1 MPSETSVPL
10 WLKIIIRSF
19 KVSNQTEEQQ
29 IEQLK
34 EWWNDNGT
42 PLIVGAVLGLS
53 GFFGWKYWTE
63 EQIMTQN
70 RASDSF
76 LVVTDALDKENVD
89 DIANVSQSVKSD
101 FPDSNYAVL
110 SAFQLAKQA
119 VKNNQLDLAITELEW
134 VLTNHSGSDLAPIAK
149 IRIARVLIAQDKA
162 EKALSYLVFSKDSG
176 YAEMANLIKGDAF
189 LSLGKETEALE
200 AYQSAS
206 NAGKLTANHPTL
218 KMKIA
223 SLQTPAFDLQEDS
236 VNKMTDSEM
245 TDSDVTGSKEVTD
258 TQKTKETNES
268 AEADETEKVDSEAT
282 NTNDE
287 GESE

>member
-1 MPSETSVPL
+1 M
-10 WLKIIIRSF
+10 
-19 KVSNQTEEQQ
+19 SNQTEEQQ

-34 EWWNDNGT
+34 EWWSDNGT

-53 GFFGWKYWTE
+53 GFFGWKYWSE

-76 LVVTDALDKENVD
+76 LLVTDALDKDNID
-89 DIANVSQSVKSD
+89 DIVNASQSVKSD

-119 VKNNQLDLAITELEW
+119 VKNDQLDQAITELEW
-134 VLTNHSGSDLAPIAK
+134 VLTNHSDSDLASIAK

-162 EKALSYLVFSKDSG
+162 DEALGYLNFAKDSG
-176 YAEMANLIKGDAF
+176 FAEIANLVKGDAL

-200 AYQSAS
+200 AYKSAS
-206 NAGKLTANHPTL
+206 SIGKLTANHPTL

-223 SLQTPAFDLQEDS
+223 SLQAPAFDL
-236 VNKMTDSEM
+236 
-245 TDSDVTGSKEVTD
+245 KET
-258 TQKTKETNES
+258 TETIETIETNETKITS
-268 AEADETEKVDSEAT
+268 ELTETKKSVETEQSVESDKAEVMDSDAT

>member
-1 MPSETSVPL
+1 MPSETFLPQC
-10 WLKIIIRSF
+10 WKIIIRSY
-19 KVSNQTEEQQ
+19 KVSYQTEEQQ
-29 IEQLK
+29 VEQLK

-53 GFFGWKYWTE
+53 GFFGWKYWNE
-63 EQIMTQN
+63 EQVIIQN
-70 RASDSF
+70 KASDSF
-76 LVVTDALDKENVD
+76 LVVTDALDKNKSE
-89 DIANVSQSVKSD
+89 DIANASQSVKSD

-119 VKNNQLDLAITELEW
+119 VKNNELEQAITELEW
-134 VLTNHSGSDLAPIAK
+134 VLTNHPGSDLASIAK

-162 EKALSYLVFSKDSG
+162 EKALSYLNFTKDSG
-176 YAEMANLIKGDAF
+176 YVEMANLVKGDAF

-206 NAGKLTANHPTL
+206 SAGKLTANHPTL

-223 SLQTPAFDLQEDS
+223 SLQVPAFDLGGGTGIIES
-236 VNKMTDSEM
+236 SE
-245 TDSDVTGSKEVTD
+245 VGS
-258 TQKTKETNES
+258 
-268 AEADETEKVDSEAT
+268 

-287 GESE
+287 QPQNDTSETKNSDISHSDESESENDDGETK

>member
-1 MPSETSVPL
+1 MPSETFLPQC
-10 WLKIIIRSF
+10 WKIIIRSY
-19 KVSNQTEEQQ
+19 KVSYQTEEQQ
-29 IEQLK
+29 VEQLK

-53 GFFGWKYWTE
+53 GFFGWKYWNE
-63 EQIMTQN
+63 EQVIIQN
-70 RASDSF
+70 KASDSF
-76 LVVTDALDKENVD
+76 LVVTDALDKNKSE
-89 DIANVSQSVKSD
+89 DIANASQSVKSD

-119 VKNNQLDLAITELEW
+119 VKNNELEQAITELEW
-134 VLTNHSGSDLAPIAK
+134 VLTNHPGSDLASIAK

-162 EKALSYLVFSKDSG
+162 EKALSYLNFTKDSG
-176 YAEMANLIKGDAF
+176 YVEMANLVKGDAF

-206 NAGKLTANHPTL
+206 SAGKLTANHPTL

-223 SLQTPAFDLQEDS
+223 SLQVPAFDLGGGTGIIES
-236 VNKMTDSEM
+236 SE
-245 TDSDVTGSKEVTD
+245 VGS
-258 TQKTKETNES
+258 
-268 AEADETEKVDSEAT
+268 

-287 GESE
+287 QPQNDTSETKNSDISHSDESESENDDGEIK

>member
-1 MPSETSVPL
+1 M
-10 WLKIIIRSF
+10 
-19 KVSNQTEEQQ
+19 SNQTEEQQ

-53 GFFGWKYWTE
+53 GFFGWKYWNE

-70 RASDSF
+70 KASDSF
-76 LVVTDALDKENVD
+76 LLVTDALDKETIE
-89 DIANVSQSVKSD
+89 DIANTSQSVKSD
-101 FPDSNYAVL
+101 FPDTNYAVL

-119 VKNNQLDLAITELEW
+119 VKNNQLDQAITELEW
-134 VLTNHSGSDLAPIAK
+134 VLTNHSGSDLASIAK

-162 EKALSYLVFSKDSG
+162 EKALSYLNFAKDSG
-176 YAEMANLIKGDAF
+176 YAEMANLVKGDAF

-206 NAGKLTANHPTL
+206 SAGKLTANHPTL

-223 SLQTPAFDLQEDS
+223 SLQAPAFDLEEANDANNAME
-236 VNKMTDSEM
+236 VNDSESKNV
-245 TDSDVTGSKEVTD
+245 TSEIENSDANNSDTATDTDTDTDIGSGDSDKKES
-258 TQKTKETNES
+258 ETS
-268 AEADETEKVDSEAT
+268 SSE
-282 NTNDE
+282 NND